1 MSDSN
6 DLEIAFEEPENPEV
20 DVVVLKPGEQAPE
33 EKPVAPAQEPDKV
46 TLTPEEFKNLLVAQQ
61 ATAGALT
68 QGLSQ
73 IGERLATPAQPAPY
87 MPPPPPD
94 PKTLEERA
102 FTPGQFQATVDEI
115 VQSKLTQERIVQ
127 AQAAQDMEKRLLKL
141 DPETAPTYKKYEKE
155 IEAMVASAPPQV
167 RFQPNIYQQA
177 YKMIEQQHLSEII
190 AEKAQ
195 TIAQSQIEAGVAA
208 ALEKMGIKAPAG
220 AKPGVSGATF
230 SESSPGNPPKPKQKL
245 YLTTADRQDM
255 LESAMDPSD
264 PDAVKAYLKYKKER
278 SGK

>member
-6 DLEIAFEEPENPEV
+6 EPEIVFEGTDNPDV
-20 DVVVLKPGEQAPE
+20 DVVVLKPGETIPD
-33 EKPVAPAQEPDKV
+33 EKPEGPKEPDKIQM
-46 TLTPEEFKNLLVAQQ
+46 TPEEFKNLLASQQ
-61 ATAGALT
+61 ATAGALQ

-73 IGERLATPAQPAPY
+73 IGEKLSAPVNQPVY
-87 MPPPPPD
+87 NPPPAPPD

-115 VQSKLTQERIVQ
+115 VQTKLTQERMVQ

-141 DPETAPTYKKYEKE
+141 DPETAPVFKKYEKE
-155 IEAMVASAPPQV
+155 IEAAVASAPPHV

-177 YKMIEQQHLSEII
+177 YRMIEQQHLSEII
-190 AEKAQ
+190 AEKANAL
-195 TIAQSQIEAGVAA
+195 AQSQIEAGVAA

-220 AKPGVSGATF
+220 TKPAVSGATF
-230 SESSPGNPPKPKQKL
+230 SESTPGNPPKPKQKL
-245 YLTTADRQDM
+245 YLTAADRQDM
-255 LESAMDPSD
+255 LESAMDPTDSS
-264 PDAVKAYLKYKKER
+264 AVQAYLRIKKER